1 MNLATIRTEELEGG
15 ALHWAVAKA
24 VCPPSFSQSVNPH
37 SGLSFWSEG
46 YLGALTKDPKLAAFE
61 LMARLT
67 IGVNPWRSFND
78 EDTCEPGMEWCAC
91 APQKREIQD
100 GRTHITSF
108 EAFAENPVT
117 AILRSIVMFL
127 LGQEVHVPADL
138 VEVKNG

>member
-1 MNLATIRTEELEGG
+1 MNLVTIRTEELEGG

-46 YLGALTKDPKLAAFE
+46 YLGGLTKDPKLTAFE
-61 LMARLT
+61 LMARLS
-67 IGVNPWRSFND
+67 IGVNPWNGFSD
-78 EDTCEPGMEWCAC
+78 EDKGETGREWCAY
-91 APQKREIQD
+91 APEKRDIQD

-108 EAFAENPVT
+108 EALADNPAT
-117 AILRSIVMFL
+117 AIFRSTVILL
-127 LGQEVHVPADL
+127 LGRDIQVPAEL